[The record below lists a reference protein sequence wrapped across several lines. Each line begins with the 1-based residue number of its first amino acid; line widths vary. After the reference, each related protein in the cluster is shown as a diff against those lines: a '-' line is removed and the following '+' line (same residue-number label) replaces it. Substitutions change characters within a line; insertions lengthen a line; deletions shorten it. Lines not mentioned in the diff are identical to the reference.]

1 MILTKESKTQAL
13 KIGSY
18 DLTQGL
24 HETLPRDERGV
35 DCMKK
40 KDRPPKEDVKPDA
53 GIPRSQDHD
62 QSLLESGT
70 DGTVKKDLYLDI
82 VKAMFEKYRDR
93 VSTYYCSNLTCTT
106 TFWQADKGYVCPQ
119 CGSFGIISEFNAEVA
134 EDKSHT
140 RHIIGCLDTIGRLI
154 CSRCM
159 KNYNTD
165 DVGFIVYS
173 DTHPYSEDSCDI
185 CRKDLRRDENPTS

>member
-1 MILTKESKTQAL
+1 
-13 KIGSY
+13 
-18 DLTQGL
+18 
-24 HETLPRDERGV
+24 
-35 DCMKK
+35 MKK
-40 KDRPPKEDVKPDA
+40 NQRQLKKDVNDDA
-53 GIPRSQDHD
+53 GTSPSQEHD

-82 VKAMFEKYRDR
+82 VKALFEKYRDR

-134 EDKSHT
+134 EHKSHA

-159 KNYNTD
+159 KNYKTDD
-165 DVGFIVYS
+165 DVGLIVYS
-173 DTHPYSEDSCDI
+173 DTHPYSEDTCDI
-185 CRKDLRRDENPTS
+185 CRKDLRRDDNPAS